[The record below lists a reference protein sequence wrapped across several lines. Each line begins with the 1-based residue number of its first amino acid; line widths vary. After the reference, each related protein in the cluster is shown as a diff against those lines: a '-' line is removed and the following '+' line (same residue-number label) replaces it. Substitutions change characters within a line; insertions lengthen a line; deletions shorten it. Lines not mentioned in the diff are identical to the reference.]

1 MIDENLA
8 YTKLKFSIYPNLG
21 VPINTKIIN
30 EMLSLCYQFKRQDLM
45 NQGDKIFNLT
55 YSINYAL
62 SNSHHSIEFKNNDYM
77 HIPELFDEV
86 IRYYK
91 PRKNQ
96 VERLPE
102 EWKNGIEIGYYEE
115 NILKPPLIIMRD
127 ILKKN

>member
-1 MIDENLA
+1 
-8 YTKLKFSIYPNLG
+8 
-21 VPINTKIIN
+21 
-30 EMLSLCYQFKRQDLM
+30 M

-96 VERLPE
+96 VESLPE

-115 NILKPPLIIMRD
+115 KILKPPLIIMRD
-127 ILKKN
+127 NTEEELRKLNTQIEELKYVLS